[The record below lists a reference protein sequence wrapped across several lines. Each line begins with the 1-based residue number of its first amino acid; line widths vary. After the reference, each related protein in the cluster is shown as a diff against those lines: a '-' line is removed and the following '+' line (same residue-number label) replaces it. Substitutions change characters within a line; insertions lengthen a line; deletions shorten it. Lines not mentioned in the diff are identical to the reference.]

1 MNVRFIKSA
10 LWAAKLFN
18 KKLVVNVHITFM
30 TLWSRNDRVGS
41 KEAKACKENDIL
53 ALTKSDY
60 IIHTAGQELAY
71 WEKLLNIDID
81 QESVYSSYL

>member
-1 MNVRFIKSA
+1 MYISLYDTMV
-10 LWAAKLFN
+10 
-18 KKLVVNVHITFM
+18 
-30 TLWSRNDRVGS
+30 DREMIVGS

-71 WEKLLNIDID
+71 WEKL
-81 QESVYSSYL
+81 